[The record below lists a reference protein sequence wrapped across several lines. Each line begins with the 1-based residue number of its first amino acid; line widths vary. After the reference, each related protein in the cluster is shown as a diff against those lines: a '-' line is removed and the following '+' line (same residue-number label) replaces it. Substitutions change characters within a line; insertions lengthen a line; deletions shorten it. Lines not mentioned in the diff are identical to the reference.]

1 MTDADDL
8 QELEPI
14 NEFDSLDDI
23 VEPERTAES
32 TPPPPKAPDMLE
44 LIYQR
49 TFAGLPTPAFNPMA
63 DKEYYRFLFGGV
75 LIVVG
80 CFMPFSADWNQVGYK
95 TFAGAVNLLIGLGVI
110 WSMWGAIYTKMFNFR
125 WIMLSFF
132 PFIWGIL
139 HLTQMKWSL
148 FSTILEREG
157 FNRGWQ
163 GPHSVSQLGN
173 VLQQLGPGRFF
184 VFFGALLIEATFVMS
199 IVRGVQ
205 RKKQQDAMRSQAR
218 RNR

>member
-8 QELEPI
+8 QELEPV

-63 DKEYYRFLFGGV
+63 DREYYRFLFGGV

-80 CFMPFSADWNQVGYK
+80 CLMPFSGDWNQLGYK
-95 TFAGAVNLLIGLGVI
+95 TFAGGLNLVIGLGVI

-132 PFIWGIL
+132 PFLWAIV
-139 HLTQMKWSL
+139 HFFQMDWSM
-148 FSTILEREG
+148 FESVFHRAGYKT
-157 FNRGWQ
+157 GWH
-163 GPHSVSQLGN
+163 GPHSISQFGN
-173 VLQQLGPGRFF
+173 VLQQIGPGRFF
-184 VFFGALLIEATFVMS
+184 VFFGALLIEVTFVMS
-199 IVRGVQ
+199 VVRGFQ
-205 RKKQQDAMRSQAR
+205 RKKQQDVAR
-218 RNR
+218 AQQRRKR